1 MTCISVV
8 FSEYPK
14 NMQYKLPHIFIYVI
28 YHQYMYTLSYV
39 YITKLL
45 VILIGILKKFEIMIF
60 NKI

>member
-14 NMQYKLPHIFIYVI
+14 NMQYNYLPHIFISVL
-28 YHQYMYTLSYV
+28 YHQCMYTLSYV

-45 VILIGILKKFEIMIF
+45 VILIGILKSLK
-60 NKI
+60 